1 MIAEDICLSHLGSML
16 DRKGADS
23 VPYLRKVQGECC
35 RLINA
40 LSIAED
46 INRAHPHTGPEVTE
60 QTYTDLINFISG
72 VGVSCGEMIQ
82 KLEVRP

>member
-1 MIAEDICLSHLGSML
+1 MIAEDISLSHLASVL
-16 DRKGADS
+16 DKPSASS

-35 RLINA
+35 RLINT

-46 INRAHPHTGPEVTE
+46 INRDFPHTGPEVTE

-82 KLEVRP
+82 KLEVKP